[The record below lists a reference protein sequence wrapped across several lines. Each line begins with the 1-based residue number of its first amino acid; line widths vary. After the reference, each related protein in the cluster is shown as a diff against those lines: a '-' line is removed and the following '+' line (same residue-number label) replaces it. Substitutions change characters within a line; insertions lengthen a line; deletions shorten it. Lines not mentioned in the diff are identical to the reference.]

1 MRHKRQLAITQAF
14 ALTGPTECI
23 DEGLYLPSLS
33 CAVSLYSPNYWH
45 CNYSVGIVPALKS
58 SDLPR
63 VAQGYNDMA
72 DYQQYLTFMYTA
84 LEQLNKKGHELSET
98 TDLVAD
104 IGLSSLEVME
114 LIEMVEDHFDIS
126 IPLNILPDV
135 NTIGEL
141 AKKVQEIAPG

>member
-1 MRHKRQLAITQAF
+1 
-14 ALTGPTECI
+14 
-23 DEGLYLPSLS
+23 
-33 CAVSLYSPNYWH
+33 
-45 CNYSVGIVPALKS
+45 
-58 SDLPR
+58 
-63 VAQGYNDMA
+63 MA
-72 DYQQYLTFMYTA
+72 DYQTYLSFMYTA
-84 LEQLNKKGHELSET
+84 LEQLNKKGHQLSET

-141 AKKVQEIAPG
+141 AKKVQEISPG